1 MRKNFPFQLD
11 LLKNSIENLC
21 QVEMLIHVL
30 CKADVST
37 LEPCEIEDSLSGI
50 NALLGNRINEL
61 RERVALIEGVKHG

>member
-1 MRKNFPFQLD
+1 MRKNLPFQLD

-30 CKADVST
+30 RKADVST

-50 NALLGNRINEL
+50 NALLDNRINEL
-61 RERVALIEGVKHG
+61 RERAALIEGVKHD